1 MFFFLSQ
8 LNEARQP
15 SSSRMYI
22 SGLLVDKMS
31 AFTSRTRRLVQYA
44 GGFTINR
51 ERACAVNNSRV
62 DDRIDKKKSWRV
74 QQSRDVWGG
83 GWVPLSAETT
93 LKSGVEE
100 STRKHRET
108 YPQLMPA
115 PGGSAPPDTPRHASD
130 TTPTS
135 RVELE
140 RLAVQSHR
148 QREWRGRGV
157 S

>member
-1 MFFFLSQ
+1 M
-8 LNEARQP
+8 P
-15 SSSRMYI
+15 T
-22 SGLLVDKMS
+22 GLVVDEMS
-31 AFTSRTRRLVQYA
+31 AFTSRTKRLVQYA

-51 ERACAVNNSRV
+51 ETACAVNNSRV

-140 RLAVQSHR
+140 RWQYNPTDSVSGGGEECRNTLGSATPGLAYLD
-148 QREWRGRGV
+148 
-157 S
+157 